1 MQIYPFNFPSLL
13 GVNAYL
19 VADEATGSAALIDCG
34 RGYKKIAD
42 FAAEKGFKVEKV
54 LLTHGHFDHVM
65 EAAKWKVAGAEIFI
79 HEADNE
85 LMKSGGAPDG
95 FFGGAPKFA
104 AGADVLLRGGESI
117 SVGNITFSVI
127 HTPGHSRG
135 SVCYLTDGA
144 IFTGDT
150 LFKGSF
156 GRYDFPGG
164 DKHELKDSLET
175 LFALPG
181 AENIVVYPGHDQPT
195 NLHYEALTNPGRYC
209 LDDQF

>member
-65 EAAKWKVAGAEIFI
+65 EAAKWKAAGAEIFI

-104 AGADVLLRGGESI
+104 AGADV
-117 SVGNITFSVI
+117 
-127 HTPGHSRG
+127 
-135 SVCYLTDGA
+135 
-144 IFTGDT
+144 
-150 LFKGSF
+150 
-156 GRYDFPGG
+156 
-164 DKHELKDSLET
+164 
-175 LFALPG
+175 
-181 AENIVVYPGHDQPT
+181 
-195 NLHYEALTNPGRYC
+195 
-209 LDDQF
+209 